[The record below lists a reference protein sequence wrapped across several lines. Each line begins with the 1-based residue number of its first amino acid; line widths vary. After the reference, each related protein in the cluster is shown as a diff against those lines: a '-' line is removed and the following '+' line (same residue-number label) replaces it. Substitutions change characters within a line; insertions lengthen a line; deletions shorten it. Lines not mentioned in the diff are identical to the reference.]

1 MKKYLDKLEY
11 NKILENLAN
20 YSVTYLGKEKCL
32 GLLPSNIKEEVQAS
46 LKETEEAVNL
56 LYRCNTPP
64 LSEIANNTVNIKTI
78 ESYGTLS
85 IKSILELTDI
95 LKISDELKKYFFTD
109 FIDVSEY
116 QKLEIY
122 FSNLYSNASII
133 ERINTCIIDEN
144 NIDDRASKELASI
157 RKKLRNTEQD
167 IKTKLNTIIHS
178 SSYSKY
184 IQENVVT
191 IRNDRYVIPVKDEY
205 RSQIKGFVHDVS
217 SSGSTV
223 FIEPISVFELN
234 NNISNLKIEENQEIE
249 RILQSLSKLF
259 YPYAEEIKN
268 DIEYIANLD
277 FIFAKAKYS
286 RFLNGITPLINDKK
300 EINLINA
307 KHPLLDQKIAV
318 PISLELGKTFN
329 TLVITGPNTGGKT
342 VSLKTIGL
350 LTAMACSGL
359 NIPAEE
365 KTSLYVF
372 DKIFADIGDDQSI
385 SDSLSTFSS
394 HMKNI
399 VDIVNNSTENSLI
412 LVDELGSGTDPIEGA
427 SLAIS
432 ILDHFKNNN
441 SLTVAT
447 THYQELKKYALVTN
461 GFENASVE
469 FDIETLS
476 PTYHLLIGVP
486 GKSNAFE
493 ISKKLGLSENIINNA
508 KSGLSK
514 KDVDFEELLK
524 NIYDNKSKIENEK
537 IKITEELEKVSALR
551 KSLER
556 DNSNLIEQEKEI
568 INNAKIKA
576 RNILLDA
583 KEKASSIISEMQ
595 NSSNSSELNNLRNK
609 LNANIKNISLIAS
622 NQDLNNNNNTNNAN
636 SNSNSSK
643 NSLDI
648 KEIKPNTKVFI
659 TTFGQEGIVL
669 TNVSKS
675 NEVQVQIGIMK
686 TNVNIKYLEKSRN
699 TLNKQSTN
707 KKTGSTASYNTV
719 AKSKTAKSELNVIGL
734 NVDEAIFVVDKF
746 LDDSYLAKLETVRIV
761 HGKGTGKLREGIH
774 KYLKTHPHVK
784 SFRIGTYG
792 EGEMGVTVV
801 TLK

>member
-1 MKKYLDKLEY
+1 
-11 NKILENLAN
+11 
-20 YSVTYLGKEKCL
+20 
-32 GLLPSNIKEEVQAS
+32 
-46 LKETEEAVNL
+46 
-56 LYRCNTPP
+56 
-64 LSEIANNTVNIKTI
+64 
-78 ESYGTLS
+78 
-85 IKSILELTDI
+85 
-95 LKISDELKKYFFTD
+95 
-109 FIDVSEY
+109 
-116 QKLEIY
+116 
-122 FSNLYSNASII
+122 
-133 ERINTCIIDEN
+133 
-144 NIDDRASKELASI
+144 
-157 RKKLRNTEQD
+157 
-167 IKTKLNTIIHS
+167 
-178 SSYSKY
+178 
-184 IQENVVT
+184 
-191 IRNDRYVIPVKDEY
+191 
-205 RSQIKGFVHDVS
+205 
-217 SSGSTV
+217 
-223 FIEPISVFELN
+223 
-234 NNISNLKIEENQEIE
+234 
-249 RILQSLSKLF
+249 
-259 YPYAEEIKN
+259 
-268 DIEYIANLD
+268 
-277 FIFAKAKYS
+277 
-286 RFLNGITPLINDKK
+286 
-300 EINLINA
+300 
-307 KHPLLDQKIAV
+307 
-318 PISLELGKTFN
+318 
-329 TLVITGPNTGGKT
+329 
-342 VSLKTIGL
+342 
-350 LTAMACSGL
+350 MACSGL

-719 AKSKTAKSELNVIGL
+719 AKSKTVKSELNVIGL